1 MRFLLACALLLLAPP
16 AMAQNAVQG
25 RVALGVG
32 SAGLGDFG
40 AAFDAIVEGYAQVA
54 PGLVAQRSYPV
65 WWIAEADVHAP
76 VGPVQVGA
84 RVQSRWS
91 QADALY
97 GDYAGTV
104 DVVGRARALLGEV
117 EVAIPI
123 SERLPL
129 RAAVHGGGVYLRSRL
144 TADAVATV
152 DGQTGESV
160 YRLTGTGIGWT
171 AGVSLLLDV
180 PVGPAAL
187 STRLGA
193 RWAHVPK
200 IDAREVTDVSQTEG
214 RLALDHDLS
223 GVTLTVGL
231 GL

>member
-1 MRFLLACALLLLAPP
+1 MRFLLACSLLFAAPVLAQERP
-16 AMAQNAVQG
+16 QG
-25 RVALGVG
+25 RIAVGVG

-40 AAFDAIVEGYAQVA
+40 AAFDALAEGYAQVA
-54 PGLVAQRSYPV
+54 PGLVAQRAYPV
-65 WWIAEADVHAP
+65 WWIAEADAHTP

-84 RVQSRWS
+84 RVQGRWS

-104 DVVGRARALLGEV
+104 DVIGRASALLGEV
-117 EVAIPI
+117 EAALPI

-152 DGQTGESV
+152 DGQTAQPV
-160 YRLTGTGIGWT
+160 YSLAGTGTGWT
-171 AGVSLLLDV
+171 VGASLLLDV

-187 STRLGA
+187 SARLGA

-200 IDAREVTDVSQTEG
+200 LDAREVTDVSQTEG
-214 RLALDHDLS
+214 RVNLDHDLS
-223 GVTLTVGL
+223 GLTLTVGL
-231 GL
+231 RL